1 MEWVETTGKTIEEAK
16 SIALDRLGVADEDAE
31 FEILE
36 EPKPGLFGRTRG
48 EARVRARV
56 KPRIPRAKSDR
67 RDRRRR
73 DDGKQTESRDGAKKD
88 EAGTDSGDGSSDES
102 RRPPRPRRPKS
113 APKQEKTMNESNRP
127 ARTESAAD
135 PALVAATAETFLQ
148 GLARALGAEA
158 TTSAEIDGDNIEVNL
173 HGSELGLLVGPRGT
187 TLQAVQDLTRVVSQR
202 RMGDHDTRLRIDIGG
217 YRAKRREALSRF
229 VTQVADEVVSS
240 GTARALEPMPSSD
253 RKIVHDA
260 LTGRTDI
267 TTHSEGDDPNRRV
280 VIVPVVAGS
289 DQ

>member
-56 KPRIPRAKSDR
+56 KPRIPRAKNDR

-73 DDGKQTESRDGAKKD
+73 DDKRDDKR
-88 EAGTDSGDGSSDES
+88 DES
-102 RRPPRPRRPKS
+102 TTRPKS
-113 APKQEKTMNESNRP
+113 GPKPDKTQPKSQEKKMTESNRP
-127 ARTESAAD
+127 ARSEEPAD
-135 PALVAATAETFLQ
+135 PAQVAAAAEKFLM
-148 GLARALGAEA
+148 GLAEALGASA
-158 TTSAEIDGDNIEVNL
+158 TTAVDIDGENIEVQLN
-173 HGSELGLLVGPRGT
+173 GTELGLLVGPRGT

-202 RMGDHDTRLRIDIGG
+202 RVGDHDTRLRIDVGG

-229 VTQVADEVVSS
+229 VNQVADEVVAS
-240 GTARALEPMPSSD
+240 GTARALEAMPSAD

-260 LTGRTDI
+260 LNGRTDI
-267 TTHSEGDDPNRRV
+267 STHSEGEDPNRRV
-280 VIVPVVAGS
+280 VISPAS
-289 DQ
+289 EATTTS